1 MHGRMSSTEASSS
14 SFPVFVSI
22 SDMNSTPKLE
32 IRLDANGVAAPAQRA
47 AWQCNEIVAFCLQA
61 ARESDFAGQP
71 KIETEGMAYHLT
83 GPEMETAERLQ
94 LYESWLLSKGFHEQ
108 ARGVRETLEEA
119 VFYLEMLKYR
129 PAETTWGE
137 FQAHLAG
144 IRKRA
149 GDLNFPALLE
159 EVNAG
164 LTSSMT
170 FNDEFASFQKVR
182 NCMEHR
188 GGIVGERDI
197 DDSGHLRL
205 RLPRLKLFYNN
216 PAGEEVELAAGTI
229 IDTHEHTG
237 MAEMLI
243 RRDTRVKTYA
253 LGEKVCFTAAE
264 FNEFAFA
271 CHLFAADV
279 ASKLP
284 GRQELTEEEVNG

>member
-1 MHGRMSSTEASSS
+1 
-14 SFPVFVSI
+14 
-22 SDMNSTPKLE
+22 MNSMPKLE

-71 KIETEGMAYHLT
+71 KIAKEGMAYHLT
-83 GPEMETAERLQ
+83 GPDMPAADRLQ
-94 LYESWLLSKGFHEQ
+94 FYESWLLSKGFHEL

-119 VFYLEMLKYR
+119 VFYIEMLKYQ
-129 PAETTWGE
+129 PGKTTWGDY
-137 FQAHLAG
+137 QAHVAA
-144 IRKRA
+144 IKARA
-149 GDLNFPALLE
+149 GRLTFPALLE

-164 LTSSMT
+164 LTSPMT

-188 GGIVGERDI
+188 GGIVGEHDI
-197 DDSGHLRL
+197 DESGRLTL

-216 PAGEEVELAAGTI
+216 PAGEEVELAAGAI

-253 LGEKVCFTAAE
+253 LGKKVHFSAVE

-284 GRQELTEEEVNG
+284 GQPVRGS